1 MGQIYNKIKIQNT
14 NFIPKF
20 FMATINFWH
29 GVYYDRYTCIHVH
42 VTNEKNTCL
51 PKANDLQVSSFL
63 GLLVPF

>member
-29 GVYYDRYTCIHVH
+29 GVYYDRYTC
-42 VTNEKNTCL
+42 TCN
-51 PKANDLQVSSFL
+51 KRKKH
-63 GLLVPF
+63 LLTKSQ